1 MREAGLCLYL
11 QGVPRDVLQLIS
23 VACVLIAA
31 KHEEVRLMRP
41 LIHPY

>member
-1 MREAGLCLYL
+1 MSSAFTVSAL

-31 KHEEVRLMRP
+31 KHEEVGPKP
-41 LIHPY
+41 LNS